1 MIRRSR
7 VILFGRNGKK
17 KHAPFF
23 RFRRKEKKHA
33 RAFLYRIG
41 EQKKTAAK
49 KERDV
54 NGQLDKTNG
63 WFKNILL

>member
-1 MIRRSR
+1 
-7 VILFGRNGKK
+7 LDETGKK
-17 KHAPFF
+17 STRLSFVFDEKKKSTHAPFYI
-23 RFRRKEKKHA
+23 A
-33 RAFLYRIG
+33 LVN
-41 EQKKTAAK
+41 QKKTAAK